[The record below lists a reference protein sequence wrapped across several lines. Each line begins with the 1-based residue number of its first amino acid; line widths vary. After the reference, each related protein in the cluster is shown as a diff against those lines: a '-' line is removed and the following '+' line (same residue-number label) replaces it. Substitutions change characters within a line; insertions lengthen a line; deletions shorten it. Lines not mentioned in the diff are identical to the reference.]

1 MTQEPDTTGLESPTR
16 RDALRRLAGA
26 VVTAYVVPEVL
37 FLSKARAGS
46 STPSTPSVPS
56 PSTPSPSTSTPV
68 PSSPVPDDDDDDS
81 GSDGASGAAE
91 AARDTC
97 NIPGTQDSNTISI
110 SRSDM
115 QRSQEA
121 IEAGYAKPLNQIWGN
136 FVSDYDGKVIGVE
149 FLDRQNN
156 PRYRFRAISSSG
168 RLETVTISA
177 QTGAIQRI
185 IGCG

>member
-1 MTQEPDTTGLESPTR
+1 MIREPDTVRPESPTR

-37 FLSKARAGS
+37 FLSKARAGNS
-46 STPSTPSVPS
+46 KPSVPS
-56 PSTPSPSTSTPV
+56 PSTPSPSTPV
-68 PSSPVPDDDDDDS
+68 PSSAPDDDDDS

-97 NIPGTQDSNTISI
+97 NIPGTQNANTISI